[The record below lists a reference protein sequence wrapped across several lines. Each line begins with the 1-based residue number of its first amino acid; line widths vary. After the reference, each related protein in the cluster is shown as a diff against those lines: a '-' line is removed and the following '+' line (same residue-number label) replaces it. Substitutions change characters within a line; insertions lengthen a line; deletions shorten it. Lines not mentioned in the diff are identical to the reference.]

1 MDEKYIIYVIPT
13 TGKKMYVPEA
23 EVESFEVEYTDA
35 VLFEESDEYNNQ
47 MQADNEK
54 ALQESKYRESL
65 MELNEEPEPE
75 DDETLNKNHRNK
87 VIESLDDLTGDSMMS
102 ADYIKQT
109 EDFDKDPNK
118 KWLQNE
124 QGEIIEWTDFNNVP
138 VDRDGRPMPQAEKP
152 IPPGYTEYIPSKRS
166 HDRNKIPTEI
176 LKNDRLSLLNQS
188 ESELAPVLNSIYGD
202 YGFSFSGA
210 KLDANGEVIEDGSD
224 MLYITAANGKTKEI
238 SIDNHDIGS
247 MMMKFGYMGDPNYFT
262 TDKQASAD
270 LASFLEENSAGY
282 APKTIKSIEQAKK
295 DGRLVQFYDQE
306 IINDQ
311 ADIIERRA
319 SAIDNIG
326 KELENDI
333 VTLNEDFSTLQSDI
347 DKGVIKDQAALD
359 ERMKGLRERA
369 AQIKIDQK
377 AIKGLYAKE
386 VLQQYADIK
395 NLAAEIMQISTNTG
409 KPINYV

>member
-23 EVESFEVEYTDA
+23 EVESFQLDYPDA

-54 ALQESKYRESL
+54 ALQESKYREAL
-65 MELNEEPEPE
+65 MELDKEPEPE
-75 DDETLNKNHRNK
+75 DEDTLNKNHRDK
-87 VIESLDDLTGDSMMS
+87 VIKSLDDLTGDSMMS

-109 EDFDKDPNK
+109 EDFDKDPNR

-124 QGEIIEWTDFNNVP
+124 QGEIIEWTDFQEGQQVP
-138 VDRDGRPMPQAEKP
+138 L
-152 IPPGYTEYIPSKRS
+152 GYKEYTPSKRA
-166 HDRNKIPTEI
+166 HDRSKIPTEI

-224 MLYITAANGKTKEI
+224 MLYVTAANGKTKEI

-262 TDKQASAD
+262 TDKKASAD

-282 APKTIKSIEQAKK
+282 APKTVKSIEQAKK

-306 IINDQ
+306 VINDQ

-333 VTLNEDFSTLQSDI
+333 VTLNEDFSALQSDI

-359 ERMKGLRERA
+359 ERMKELR
-369 AQIKIDQK
+369 
-377 AIKGLYAKE
+377 
-386 VLQQYADIK
+386 
-395 NLAAEIMQISTNTG
+395 
-409 KPINYV
+409 